1 MLRNI
6 NIKQTIVS
14 AILTVAVGY
23 SANAAAFLYHSSA
36 AECELYEASHG
47 FTIGS
52 KFVSTVAPGAGT
64 VSLSCPV
71 VESDTFLKAS
81 ARRVFVDGK
90 VGIQSGSFI
99 KAKACSN
106 SFNGD
111 AVHCGPENTAFEGV
125 NGFGF
130 VELLDSDISPA
141 WGDTISSLDYPYLDV
156 SLSGV
161 GTYVTGYEIDD
172 S

>member
-6 NIKQTIVS
+6 NIRQTIVS
-14 AILTVAVGY
+14 AILTAAVAY
-23 SANAAAFLYHSSA
+23 SANAAAFVYHASA

-47 FTIGS
+47 FTIGG

-71 VESDTFLKAS
+71 VESDTFLKSS
-81 ARRVFVDGK
+81 ATTVFVDGK
-90 VGIQSGSFI
+90 VGIQAGSFI
-99 KAKACSN
+99 KAEACSN

-111 AVHCGPENTAFEGV
+111 AVHCGPQNTAFSDV

-130 VELLDSDISPA
+130 VQLGTTDISPA
-141 WGDTISSLDYPYLDV
+141 WGSSISSLDYPYLEV

-161 GTYVTGYEIDD
+161 GTYVTGYEID
-172 S
+172 